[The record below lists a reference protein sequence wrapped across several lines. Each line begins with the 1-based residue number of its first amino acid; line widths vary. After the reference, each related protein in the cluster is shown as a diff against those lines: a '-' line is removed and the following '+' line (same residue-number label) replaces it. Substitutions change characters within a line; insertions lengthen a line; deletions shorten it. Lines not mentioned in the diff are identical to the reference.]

1 MCYLR
6 KNPGGGSKN
15 NNRRGGWKMP
25 CSRSVPK
32 CTATFQ
38 HRGGSHIDKLGVC
51 GTSLEHLDSQCCQEC
66 AKHPDCEFWVRE
78 ANNPDYRHGAMNS
91 SFCYLRKNGA
101 VKASANANWRGGGNR
116 ICGSP
121 DTPACRASFQEGS
134 GSQVA
139 AVRVLNKYVSYR
151 LCFPLGTGLPGSW
164 SNFAWE
170 YDWMLSQ
177 RIATSTSSESLS
189 LLLRFGRQSEAGQFC
204 VLP

>member
-1 MCYLR
+1 MCCFLCRNHTDCEHWVRDIRKATDGKERPVMCYLR

-51 GTSLEHLDSQCCQEC
+51 GTSLEHFDSQCCQEC

-78 ANNPDYRHGAMNS
+78 ANNLDYRHGAMNS

-101 VKASANANWRGGGNR
+101 VKASANANWRGGWNR

-121 DTPACRASFQEGS
+121 DTPACWASFQEGS

-139 AVRVLNKYVSYR
+139 AVRVCGKDDQK
-151 LCFPLGTGLPGSW
+151 CGSLVVHLW
-164 SNFAWE
+164 FTCEPEVN
-170 YDWMLSQ
+170 Q
-177 RIATSTSSESLS
+177 R
-189 LLLRFGRQSEAGQFC
+189 
-204 VLP
+204 